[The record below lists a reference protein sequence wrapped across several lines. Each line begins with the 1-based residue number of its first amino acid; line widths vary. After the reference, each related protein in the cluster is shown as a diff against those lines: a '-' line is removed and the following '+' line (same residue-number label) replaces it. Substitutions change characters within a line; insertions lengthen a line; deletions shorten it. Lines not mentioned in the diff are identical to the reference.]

1 MGSKR
6 LIEVRDF
13 ETMRVAEGATTDVDL
28 SVVIPTFNESY
39 GISKILRSLH
49 SSLTELQIKFEIILV
64 DDDSPD
70 NTWEIA
76 AELLEEI
83 PELTVIRRV
92 GAKGLATAVICGWQY
107 SNGRLLGVMDG
118 DGQHPVGVVKD
129 LFTVFSDKNN
139 EVAIASRYL
148 PHGGIKK
155 WSLSRRLLSRGAQT
169 LGQLLLPGAIG
180 TINDPMS
187 GFFIVK
193 RSIITKTE
201 LDPVGYKIL
210 LEILARS
217 QANKIQ
223 EVPYVFLERSSGK
236 SKVALSHYSSYL
248 RHLLRLR
255 IQPLRSRALVRY
267 LLVTAGALVL
277 DAVIFFWLFDVNNWN
292 LTRSAALAGEGGIL
306 FTILLHDLWTF
317 AGRPVRTLTDRVRR
331 LVGVHLAL
339 GALMFLR
346 LLAINAFVN
355 WFSLDPLL
363 AFLLTLTVV
372 MPGGHLL
379 GSRFSWRNIR
389 V

>member
-6 LIEVRDF
+6 LIEVRDI
-13 ETMRVAEGATTDVDL
+13 ETMRVTEGATTDVDL

-236 SKVALSHYSSYL
+236 SKVAISHYSSYL

-317 AGRPVRTLTDRVRR
+317 AGRPVRTLTDRIRR

>member
-13 ETMRVAEGATTDVDL
+13 ETMRVTEGATTDVDL

-118 DGQHPVGVVKD
+118 DGQHPVEVVKD

>member
-13 ETMRVAEGATTDVDL
+13 ETMRVTEGATTDVDL

-317 AGRPVRTLTDRVRR
+317 AGRPVRTLTDRIRR

-363 AFLLTLTVV
+363 AFLRTLTFV

>member
-118 DGQHPVGVVKD
+118 DGQHPVEVVKG
-129 LFTVFSDKNN
+129 LFTVFSDKTN

-223 EVPYVFLERSSGK
+223 EVTNVFLERSSGK

-317 AGRPVRTLTDRVRR
+317 AGRPVRTLTDRIRR

-339 GALMFLR
+339 GALMLLR

>member
-1 MGSKR
+1 MDSEH

-13 ETMRVAEGATTDVDL
+13 ETLKVSGEKIPGVDL
-28 SVVIPTFNESY
+28 SVVIPTFNESS
-39 GISKILRSLH
+39 GISQILRSLH
-49 SSLTELQIKFEIILV
+49 ASLEELQINFEIILV

-70 NTWEIA
+70 ETWKIA
-76 AELLEEI
+76 TQLTQEI
-83 PELTVIRRV
+83 PELTVIRRLGV
-92 GAKGLATAVICGWQY
+92 KGLATAVICGWHY
-107 SNGRLLGVMDG
+107 SNGQLLGVMDG
-118 DGQHPVGVVKD
+118 DGQHPTEVIKD
-129 LFTVFSDKNN
+129 LFNTFRKNTH

-155 WSLSRRLLSRGAQT
+155 WSLTRRLLSRGAQT

-187 GFFIVK
+187 GYFIVK
-193 RSIITKTE
+193 RSIITETQ

-217 QANKIQ
+217 QANKIK
-223 EVPYVFLERSSGK
+223 EIPYVFLERSSGK
-236 SKVALSHYSSYL
+236 SKVAVSHYVSYL

-267 LLVTAGALVL
+267 LLVTANALAL
-277 DAVIFFWLFDVNNWN
+277 DAVIFFWLFDINNWN

-317 AGRPVRTLTDRVRR
+317 AGRPVRTFTDRIRR
-331 LVGVHLAL
+331 LAGVHLAL
-339 GALMFLR
+339 GALMILR

-355 WFSLDPLL
+355 WFNLDPLL

>member
-13 ETMRVAEGATTDVDL
+13 ETMRVTEGATTDVDL

-236 SKVALSHYSSYL
+236 SKVAISHYSSYL

-317 AGRPVRTLTDRVRR
+317 AGRPVRTLTDRIRR

>member
-1 MGSKR
+1 VGSKR

-13 ETMRVAEGATTDVDL
+13 ETMRVTEGATTDVDL

-118 DGQHPVGVVKD
+118 DGQHPVEVVKD

-236 SKVALSHYSSYL
+236 SKVAISHYSSYL

-317 AGRPVRTLTDRVRR
+317 AGRPVRTLTDRIRR

>member
-13 ETMRVAEGATTDVDL
+13 ETMRVTEGATTDVDL

-39 GISKILRSLH
+39 GIAKILRSLH

-118 DGQHPVGVVKD
+118 DGQHPVEVVKD

-317 AGRPVRTLTDRVRR
+317 AGRPVRTLTDRIRR

>member
-1 MGSKR
+1 VGSKR

-13 ETMRVAEGATTDVDL
+13 ETMRVTEGATTDVDL

-118 DGQHPVGVVKD
+118 DGQHPVEVVKD

-317 AGRPVRTLTDRVRR
+317 AGRPVRTLTDRIRR

>member
-317 AGRPVRTLTDRVRR
+317 AGRPVRTLTDRIRR

>member
-1 MGSKR
+1 MNSGR
-6 LIEVRDF
+6 LIEVKDF
-13 ETMRVAEGATTDVDL
+13 ETMTVSRVETPDVDL
-28 SVVIPTFNESY
+28 SVVIPTFNESH
-39 GISKILRSLH
+39 GISQIIRSLH
-49 SSLTELQIKFEIILV
+49 SSLKELHINFEIILV

-70 NTWEIA
+70 DTWKIA
-76 AELLEEI
+76 AELIKEI

-92 GAKGLATAVICGWQY
+92 GVKGLATAVICGWHY
-107 SNGRLLGVMDG
+107 SNGQLLGVMDG
-118 DGQHPVGVVKD
+118 DGQHPTEVIKD
-129 LFTVFSDKNN
+129 LFKVFNENDQ
-139 EVAIASRYL
+139 EVAVASRYL

-187 GFFIVK
+187 GYFIVK
-193 RSIITKTE
+193 RSIVIKTE

-217 QANKIQ
+217 QASKIQ
-223 EVPYVFLERSSGK
+223 EIPYVFLERTSGK
-236 SKVALSHYSSYL
+236 SKVAVSHYVSYL

-267 LLVTAGALVL
+267 LLVTAGALIV
-277 DAVIFFWLFDVNNWN
+277 DATIFFWLFEINNWN

-317 AGRPVRTLTDRVRR
+317 AGRPVRTLTDRIRR

-355 WFSLDPLL
+355 WFSLTPLL
-363 AFLLTLTVV
+363 AFFITLTIV

>member
-13 ETMRVAEGATTDVDL
+13 ETMRVTEGATTDVDL

-39 GISKILRSLH
+39 GISKILRSLY

-92 GAKGLATAVICGWQY
+92 GAKGLATAVICGWQC

-217 QANKIQ
+217 QTNKIQ

-255 IQPLRSRALVRY
+255 VQPLRSRALVRY

>member
-1 MGSKR
+1 VDSKR

-13 ETMRVAEGATTDVDL
+13 EAMRVSGEETPGVDL
-28 SVVIPTFNESY
+28 SVVIPTFNESS
-39 GISKILRSLH
+39 GISQILRSLH
-49 SSLTELQIKFEIILV
+49 ISLKELQISFEIILV

-70 NTWEIA
+70 ETWKIA
-76 AELLEEI
+76 AQLTKEI
-83 PELTVIRRV
+83 PELTVIRRLGV
-92 GAKGLATAVICGWQY
+92 KGLATAVICGWHY
-107 SNGRLLGVMDG
+107 SNGQLLGVMDG
-118 DGQHPVGVVKD
+118 DGQHPTEVIKD
-129 LFTVFSDKNN
+129 LFNTFRENTH

-187 GFFIVK
+187 GYFIVK
-193 RSIITKTE
+193 RSIITETE

-217 QANKIQ
+217 QANKIK
-223 EVPYVFLERSSGK
+223 EIPYVFLERSSGK
-236 SKVALSHYSSYL
+236 SKVAVSHYVSYL

-267 LLVTAGALVL
+267 LLVTASALAL
-277 DAVIFFWLFDVNNWN
+277 DAVLFFWLFDINNWN

-317 AGRPVRTLTDRVRR
+317 AGRPVRTFTDRIRR
-331 LVGVHLAL
+331 LAGVHLAL

-355 WFSLDPLL
+355 WFSIEPLL
-363 AFLLTLTVV
+363 AFFLTLTVV

>member
-118 DGQHPVGVVKD
+118 DGQHPVEVVKD

-236 SKVALSHYSSYL
+236 SKVAISHYSSYL

-317 AGRPVRTLTDRVRR
+317 AGRPVRTLTDRIRR

>member
-13 ETMRVAEGATTDVDL
+13 ETMRVTEGATTDVDL

-39 GISKILRSLH
+39 GISKILRSLY

-92 GAKGLATAVICGWQY
+92 GAKGLATAVICGWQC

-217 QANKIQ
+217 QTNKIQ

-255 IQPLRSRALVRY
+255 VQPLRSRALVRY

-317 AGRPVRTLTDRVRR
+317 AGRPVRTLTDRIRR

>member
-13 ETMRVAEGATTDVDL
+13 ETMRVTEGATTDVDL

-92 GAKGLATAVICGWQY
+92 GAKGLATAVICGWQH

-193 RSIITKTE
+193 RSIIAKTE

-236 SKVALSHYSSYL
+236 SKVAISHYSSYL

-317 AGRPVRTLTDRVRR
+317 AGRPVRTLTDRIRR

>member
-13 ETMRVAEGATTDVDL
+13 ETMRVTEGATTDVDL

-70 NTWEIA
+70 NTWGIA

-118 DGQHPVGVVKD
+118 DGQHPVEVVKD

-236 SKVALSHYSSYL
+236 SKVAISHYSSYL

-317 AGRPVRTLTDRVRR
+317 AGRPVRTLTDRIRR

>member
-13 ETMRVAEGATTDVDL
+13 ETMRVTEGATTDVDL

-39 GISKILRSLH
+39 GIAKILRSLH

-236 SKVALSHYSSYL
+236 SKVAISHYSSYL

-317 AGRPVRTLTDRVRR
+317 AGRPVRTLTDRIRR

>member
-1 MGSKR
+1 VGSKR

-13 ETMRVAEGATTDVDL
+13 ETMRVTEGATTDVDL

-317 AGRPVRTLTDRVRR
+317 AGRPVRTLTDRIRR

>member
-92 GAKGLATAVICGWQY
+92 GAKGLATAVICGWQH

-223 EVPYVFLERSSGK
+223 EIPYVFLERSSGK

>member
-13 ETMRVAEGATTDVDL
+13 ETMRVTEGATTDVDL

-118 DGQHPVGVVKD
+118 DGQHPVEVVKD
-129 LFTVFSDKNN
+129 LFTVFGDKNN

-236 SKVALSHYSSYL
+236 SKVAISHYSSYL

-317 AGRPVRTLTDRVRR
+317 AGRPVRTLTDRIRR

>member
-13 ETMRVAEGATTDVDL
+13 ETMRVTEGATTDVDL

-317 AGRPVRTLTDRVRR
+317 AGRPVRTLTDRIRR

>member
-1 MGSKR
+1 MDFER
-6 LIEVRDF
+6 LIEVKDLAGL
-13 ETMRVAEGATTDVDL
+13 EISEKTTSDVEL
-28 SVVIPTFNESY
+28 SVVIPTFNESF
-39 GISKILRSLH
+39 GISNILNSLH
-49 SSLTELQIKFEIILV
+49 SSLKELQINFEIILV

-70 NTWEIA
+70 ETWRIA
-76 AELLEEI
+76 AELTEDL
-83 PELTVIRRV
+83 PELTVIRRI
-92 GAKGLATAVICGWQY
+92 GTKGLATAVICGWHY

-118 DGQHPVGVVKD
+118 DGQHPTEVIKD
-129 LFTVFSDKNN
+129 LFNAFTDNDQ

-155 WSLSRRLLSRGAQT
+155 WSFSRRLLSRGAQT

-187 GFFIVK
+187 GYFIVR
-193 RSIITKTE
+193 RSVIAETE

-217 QANKIQ
+217 QTNKIQ

-236 SKVALSHYSSYL
+236 SKVAVSHYISYL

-267 LLVTAGALVL
+267 LFVTAGALIL
-277 DAVIFFWLFDVNNWN
+277 DAAIFVWLFDLNNWN

-317 AGRPVRTLTDRVRR
+317 AGRPVRTLTDRIRR
-331 LVGVHLAL
+331 LAGVHLAL
-339 GALMFLR
+339 GVLMFLR

-355 WFSLDPLL
+355 WFNLGPLL
-363 AFLLTLTVV
+363 AFFLTLTVV

>member
-1 MGSKR
+1 MSSKR

-13 ETMRVAEGATTDVDL
+13 ETMRVTEGATTDVDL

-118 DGQHPVGVVKD
+118 DGQHPVEVVKD

-236 SKVALSHYSSYL
+236 SKVAISHYSSYL

-317 AGRPVRTLTDRVRR
+317 AGRPVRTLTDRIRR

>member
-1 MGSKR
+1 
-6 LIEVRDF
+6 
-13 ETMRVAEGATTDVDL
+13 MRVTEGATTDIDL

-236 SKVALSHYSSYL
+236 SKVAISHYSSYL

-317 AGRPVRTLTDRVRR
+317 AGRPVRTLTDRIRR